1 MRQTN
6 ELTRLDRAFVSD
18 PWSVYHR
25 LRDAGPVQRA
35 VLTGGEPAW
44 LVTGHAEA
52 RALLADERLST
63 DYFGVRAL
71 LPGPAGPYESPLSAH
86 MLNTDPPAHTRLRA
100 LVNQAFTEH
109 TVARLRPRIE
119 QIADDLLDR
128 MSQCQ
133 LTQGQLTQGQLTR
146 GELAEGEPA
155 DLIEDYAVT
164 LPVTVICELLGVP
177 AADRNDFRRWS
188 KAIVSSVPPDVAR
201 ESARS
206 VSAYLT
212 ALIDAKRVSPADDL
226 LSSLI
231 HQTSEDGTLWPDEL
245 VRMAFLLLVA
255 GLEKMVGL
263 IGNGMLALLQHP
275 RELARLRSEPGLM
288 PTAIEEFLRYDG
300 SIHIATVRFTTE
312 PVRVAQTV
320 IPADELVLI
329 SLLAA
334 NRDRDRYADP
344 DVLDLSRPARGHL
357 AFGHGVHYC
366 VGAPLARL
374 EGQIAIGRLLGRFP
388 GLALAG
394 PPGDLHWRGSLLVRS
409 LSSLPVTLAAEVPAA
424 Q

>member
-1 MRQTN
+1 MQQTN
-6 ELTRLDRAFVSD
+6 ELAALDRIFVSD
-18 PWSVYHR
+18 PWAVYQR
-25 LRDAGPVQRA
+25 LRGAGPVQRA
-35 VLTGGEPAW
+35 LLAGGEQVW
-44 LVTGHAEA
+44 LVAGHEQA
-52 RALLADERLST
+52 RALLADDRLST

-71 LPGPAGPYESPLSAH
+71 LPEAAGPYESTLSAH

-100 LVNQAFTEH
+100 QVDQAFTEQ
-109 TVARLRPRIE
+109 TVARLQPRIE

-128 MSQCQ
+128 
-133 LTQGQLTQGQLTR
+133 LPPDG
-146 GELAEGEPA
+146 PA
-155 DLIEDYAVT
+155 DLIGDYAFP
-164 LPVTVICELLGVP
+164 LAVTVICELLGVP

-188 KAIVSSVPPDVAR
+188 KAIVASVPPDVAR
-201 ESARS
+201 ESTRS

-212 ALIDAKRVSPADDL
+212 ALIDAKRVSPAPDL
-226 LSSLI
+226 LSDLV
-231 HQTSEDGTLWPDEL
+231 HQRREDGVLWPDEL

-263 IGNGMLALLQHP
+263 IGNGVLALLQHP
-275 RELARLRSEPGLM
+275 RERARLQAEPALM
-288 PTAIEEFLRYDG
+288 ATAIEEFLRYQG
-300 SIHIATVRFTTE
+300 AIHIAAVRFTTE
-312 PVRVAQTV
+312 PVRVAGTV
-320 IPADELVLI
+320 IPADALVLI

-344 DVLDLSRPARGHL
+344 DVLDLGRCPAGHL

-374 EGQIAIGRLLGRFP
+374 EGQLAIGRLLDRFP

-409 LSSLPVTLAAEVPAA
+409 LSSLPVILG
-424 Q
+424 

>member
-1 MRQTN
+1 MQQTSV
-6 ELTRLDRAFVSD
+6 LTALNRAFVQD
-18 PWSVYHR
+18 PWSVYRR
-25 LRDAGPVQRA
+25 LQQAAPVQRA
-35 VLTGGEPAW
+35 VMTGGEQVW
-44 LVTGHAEA
+44 LITGYEQA
-52 RALLADERLST
+52 RALLADPRLST

-100 LVNQAFTEH
+100 LVDQAFTGRM
-109 TVARLRPRIE
+109 VARLGPRIE
-119 QIADDLLDR
+119 RIADDLLDR
-128 MSQCQ
+128 
-133 LTQGQLTQGQLTR
+133 LPPDG
-146 GELAEGEPA
+146 PA
-155 DLIEDYAVT
+155 DLIEDYAVP

-201 ESARS
+201 ESERS

-226 LSSLI
+226 LSDLV
-231 HQTSEDGTLWPDEL
+231 HQTGPAGSGAGALWPDEL

-255 GLEKMVGL
+255 GLEKMVSL
-263 IGNGMLALLQHP
+263 IGNGVLALLQHP
-275 RELARLRSEPGLM
+275 AELARLRAAPGLL
-288 PTAIEEFLRYDG
+288 PAAIEEFLRYQG
-300 SIHIATVRFTTE
+300 AINIATVRFTTE
-312 PVRVAQTV
+312 PVAAGGVV

-344 DVLDLSRPARGHL
+344 DVLDLTRPPAGHL
-357 AFGHGVHYC
+357 AFGHGPHYC

-374 EGQIAIGRLLGRFP
+374 QGQIAIGRLISRFP

-394 PPGDLHWRGSLLVRS
+394 EAGELHWRGSLLVRS
-409 LSSLPVTLAAEVPAA
+409 LSSLPVTMG
-424 Q
+424 

>member
-1 MRQTN
+1 MQQTG
-6 ELTRLDRAFVSD
+6 ELTVLDRAFVQD
-18 PWSVYHR
+18 PWSVYRR
-25 LRDAGPVQRA
+25 LRAAAPVQRT
-35 VLTGGEPAW
+35 VMTGGEPVW
-44 LVTGHAEA
+44 LVTGHQEA
-52 RALLADERLST
+52 RALLADPRLST

-86 MLNTDPPAHTRLRA
+86 MLNTDPPGHTRLRA
-100 LVNQAFTEH
+100 LVDRAFTGR

-119 QIADDLLDR
+119 QIAADLLDR
-128 MSQCQ
+128 
-133 LTQGQLTQGQLTR
+133 LPPDG
-146 GELAEGEPA
+146 PA
-155 DLIEDYAVT
+155 DLIEDYAVP

-212 ALIDAKRVSPADDL
+212 ALIDAKRVSPAGDL
-226 LSSLI
+226 LSDLV
-231 HQTSEDGTLWPDEL
+231 HQSGPEGALWPDEL

-255 GLEKMVGL
+255 GLEKMVSL
-263 IGNGMLALLQHP
+263 IGNGVLALLQHP
-275 RELARLRSEPGLM
+275 AELTRLQTSPALL
-288 PTAIEEFLRYDG
+288 PAAIEEFLRYQG

-312 PVRVAQTV
+312 PVAAGGVI

-334 NRDRDRYADP
+334 NRDRDRYTDP
-344 DVLDLSRPARGHL
+344 DVLDLSRPPGAHL
-357 AFGHGVHYC
+357 AFGHGPHYC

-374 EGQIAIGRLLGRFP
+374 QGQIAIGELISRFP
-388 GLALAG
+388 RLALAG
-394 PPGDLHWRGSLLVRS
+394 EPGDLHWRGSLLVRS
-409 LSSLPVTLAAEVPAA
+409 LSALPVTLG
-424 Q
+424 

>member
-1 MRQTN
+1 M
-6 ELTRLDRAFVSD
+6 LA
-18 PWSVYHR
+18 
-25 LRDAGPVQRA
+25 
-35 VLTGGEPAW
+35 GGEKVW
-44 LVTGHAEA
+44 LVAGHEQA
-52 RALLADERLST
+52 RALLADGRLST

-71 LPGPAGPYESPLSAH
+71 LPGVAGPYESTLSAH

-100 LVNQAFTEH
+100 LVDQAFTAR

-128 MSQCQ
+128 
-133 LTQGQLTQGQLTR
+133 LPPDG
-146 GELAEGEPA
+146 PA
-155 DLIEDYAVT
+155 DLIEDYAFP

-201 ESARS
+201 ESTRS

-212 ALIDAKRVSPADDL
+212 ALIDAKRVSPAHDL
-226 LSSLI
+226 LSDLI
-231 HQTSEDGTLWPDEL
+231 HQTSGDGTLWPDEL

-255 GLEKMVGL
+255 GLEKMVSL
-263 IGNGMLALLQHP
+263 IGNGVLALLQHP
-275 RELARLRSEPGLM
+275 RELARLQAEPGLM
-288 PTAIEEFLRYDG
+288 PAAIEEFLRYQG
-300 SIHIATVRFTTE
+300 AIHIAAVRFTTE
-312 PVRVAQTV
+312 PVRVAGTV

-344 DVLDLSRPARGHL
+344 DVLDLTRRPEGHL

-374 EGQIAIGRLLGRFP
+374 EGQIAIGRLLARFP
-388 GLALAG
+388 SLTLAG
-394 PPGDLHWRGSLLVRS
+394 PPGDLYWRGSLLVRS
-409 LSSLPVTLAAEVPAA
+409 LSSLPVILS
-424 Q
+424 

>member
-1 MRQTN
+1 MQQTN
-6 ELTRLDRAFVSD
+6 ELTTLDRAFVSD

-35 VLTGGEPAW
+35 VLTGGEPVW

-71 LPGPAGPYESPLSAH
+71 LPGSAGPYESPLSAH

-100 LVNQAFTEH
+100 LVDQAFTEH

-128 MSQCQ
+128 MSP
-133 LTQGQLTQGQLTR
+133 GQLTG
-146 GELAEGEPA
+146 GEPA
-155 DLIEDYAVT
+155 DLIEDYSVP

-226 LSSLI
+226 LSGLI
-231 HQTSEDGTLWPDEL
+231 HQTSADGTLWPDEL

-300 SIHIATVRFTTE
+300 SIHIATMRFTTE

-320 IPADELVLI
+320 IPADALVLI

-344 DVLDLSRPARGHL
+344 EVLDLSRPPRGHL

-374 EGQIAIGRLLGRFP
+374 EAQIAIGRLLARFP

-409 LSSLPVTLAAEVPAA
+409 LSSLPVTLG
-424 Q
+424 

>member
-1 MRQTN
+1 MQQTN
-6 ELTRLDRAFVSD
+6 ELTALDRAFVSD

-35 VLTGGEPAW
+35 VLTGGEPVW
-44 LVTGHAEA
+44 LVTGHTEA
-52 RALLADERLST
+52 RGLLADERLST
-63 DYFGVRAL
+63 DYFGVRTL

-86 MLNTDPPAHTRLRA
+86 MLNTDPPAHTRLRV
-100 LVNQAFTEH
+100 LVNQAFTER

-128 MSQCQ
+128 MAE
-133 LTQGQLTQGQLTR
+133 GQLAGGR
-146 GELAEGEPA
+146 PA
-155 DLIEDYAVT
+155 DLIEDYAVP

-177 AADRNDFRRWS
+177 AADLNDFRRWS
-188 KAIVSSVPPDVAR
+188 RAIVASVPPDVAR
-201 ESARS
+201 ESTRS

-212 ALIDAKRVSPADDL
+212 ALIDAKRVSPGDDL

-231 HQTSEDGTLWPDEL
+231 HQPSEDGALWPDEL

-300 SIHIATVRFTTE
+300 AIHIATVRFTTE
-312 PVRVAQTV
+312 PVRVARTV
-320 IPADELVLI
+320 IPADALVLI

-344 DVLDLSRPARGHL
+344 DVLDLSRPPGGHL

-374 EGQIAIGRLLGRFP
+374 EGQIAIGRLLRRFP

-394 PPGDLHWRGSLLVRS
+394 PPGDLHRRGSLLVRS
-409 LSSLPVTLAAEVPAA
+409 LSSLPVTLG
-424 Q
+424 

>member
-1 MRQTN
+1 MQQAN
-6 ELTRLDRAFVSD
+6 GLTALDRAFVSD
-18 PWSVYHR
+18 PWSVYQR
-25 LRDAGPVQRA
+25 LRSAGPVQRA
-35 VLTGGEPAW
+35 VLARGEQVW
-44 LVTGHAEA
+44 LVAGHEAA
-52 RALLADERLST
+52 RALLADDRLST

-100 LVNQAFTEH
+100 LVDQAFTAR

-119 QIADDLLDR
+119 QVADDLLDG
-128 MSQCQ
+128 
-133 LTQGQLTQGQLTR
+133 LPPDG
-146 GELAEGEPA
+146 PA
-155 DLIEDYAVT
+155 DLIEDYAFP

-212 ALIDAKRVSPADDL
+212 ALIDAKRVSPAHDL
-226 LSSLI
+226 LSDLI
-231 HQTSEDGTLWPDEL
+231 HQTSGDGALWPDEL

-255 GLEKMVGL
+255 GLEKMVSL
-263 IGNGMLALLQHP
+263 IGNGVLALLQHP
-275 RELARLRSEPGLM
+275 PQLARLRAEPALM
-288 PTAIEEFLRYDG
+288 PAAVEEFLRYQG
-300 SIHIATVRFTTE
+300 AIHIATVRFTTE
-312 PVRVAQTV
+312 PVRVAGTV

-344 DVLDLSRPARGHL
+344 DVLDLSRRPGGHL

-374 EGQIAIGRLLGRFP
+374 EGQIAIGRLLARFP
-388 GLALAG
+388 DLALAG
-394 PPGDLHWRGSLLVRS
+394 SPGDLHWRGSLLVRS
-409 LSSLPVTLAAEVPAA
+409 LSSLPVVLG
-424 Q
+424 

>member
-1 MRQTN
+1 MQQTN
-6 ELTRLDRAFVSD
+6 ELTALDRAFVSD
-18 PWSVYHR
+18 PWSVYQR
-25 LRDAGPVQRA
+25 LRAAGPVQRA
-35 VLTGGEPAW
+35 VLAGGEKVW
-44 LVTGHAEA
+44 LVAGHEQA
-52 RALLADERLST
+52 RALLADDRLST

-71 LPGPAGPYESPLSAH
+71 LPGVAGPYESTLSAH

-100 LVNQAFTEH
+100 LVDQAFTAR

-119 QIADDLLDR
+119 EIADDLLDR
-128 MSQCQ
+128 
-133 LTQGQLTQGQLTR
+133 LPPDG
-146 GELAEGEPA
+146 PA
-155 DLIEDYAVT
+155 DLIEDYAFP

-201 ESARS
+201 ESERS

-226 LSSLI
+226 LSDLV
-231 HQTSEDGTLWPDEL
+231 HQTGPEGALWPDEL

-263 IGNGMLALLQHP
+263 IGNGVLALLEHP
-275 RELARLRSEPGLM
+275 RELARLRAEPALL
-288 PTAIEEFLRYDG
+288 PTAIEEFLRYEG

-312 PVRVAQTV
+312 PVTAGGRV

-344 DVLDLSRPARGHL
+344 GTLDLTRPPAGHL
-357 AFGHGVHYC
+357 AFGHGPHYC

-374 EGQIAIGRLLGRFP
+374 EGQIAIGRLLSRFP
-388 GLALAG
+388 ALALAG
-394 PPGDLHWRGSLLVRS
+394 EPGDLHWRGSLLVRS
-409 LSSLPVTLAAEVPAA
+409 LSSLPVTLG
-424 Q
+424 

>member
-1 MRQTN
+1 LQQTN
-6 ELTRLDRAFVSD
+6 ELTALDRAFVSD
-18 PWSVYHR
+18 PWSVYQR
-25 LRDAGPVQRA
+25 LRAAGPVQRA
-35 VLTGGEPAW
+35 VLAGGEKVW
-44 LVTGHAEA
+44 LVAGHEQA
-52 RALLADERLST
+52 RALLADDRLST

-71 LPGPAGPYESPLSAH
+71 LPGVAGPYESTLSAH

-100 LVNQAFTEH
+100 LVDQAFTAR

-119 QIADDLLDR
+119 QIADELLDR
-128 MSQCQ
+128 
-133 LTQGQLTQGQLTR
+133 LPPDG
-146 GELAEGEPA
+146 PA
-155 DLIEDYAVT
+155 DLIEDYAFP

-201 ESARS
+201 ESTRS

-212 ALIDAKRVSPADDL
+212 ALIDAKRVSPAHDL
-226 LSSLI
+226 LSDLI
-231 HQTSEDGTLWPDEL
+231 HQTSGDGTLWPDEL

-255 GLEKMVGL
+255 GLEKMVSL
-263 IGNGMLALLQHP
+263 IGNGVLALLQHP
-275 RELARLRSEPGLM
+275 RELARLQADPGLM
-288 PTAIEEFLRYDG
+288 PNAVEEFLRYQCA
-300 SIHIATVRFTTE
+300 IHIAAVRFTTE
-312 PVRVAQTV
+312 PVRVAGTV

-344 DVLDLSRPARGHL
+344 DVLDLTRRPEGHL

-374 EGQIAIGRLLGRFP
+374 EGQIAIGRLLARYP
-388 GLALAG
+388 NLTLSG
-394 PPGDLHWRGSLLVRS
+394 PPGDLYWRGSLLVRS
-409 LSSLPVTLAAEVPAA
+409 LSSLPVIIS
-424 Q
+424 

>member
-1 MRQTN
+1 MQQTG
-6 ELTRLDRAFVSD
+6 ELTALNRAFVTD
-18 PWSVYHR
+18 PWSIYRR
-25 LRDAGPVQRA
+25 LRQAGPVQRA
-35 VLTGGEPAW
+35 VLADGEPVW
-44 LVTGHAEA
+44 LVSGYGEA
-52 RALLADERLST
+52 RALLADPRLST

-71 LPGPAGPYESPLSAH
+71 LPGAAGPYESPLSAH
-86 MLNTDPPAHTRLRA
+86 MLNTDPPAHTRLRSLA
-100 LVNQAFTEH
+100 DQAFAAR

-119 QIADDLLDR
+119 QIADDLLARLPPD
-128 MSQCQ
+128 
-133 LTQGQLTQGQLTR
+133 G
-146 GELAEGEPA
+146 PA
-155 DLIEDYAVT
+155 DLIEDYAVP

-188 KAIVSSVPPDVAR
+188 KAIVSTVPPDVAR
-201 ESARS
+201 ESERS

-226 LSSLI
+226 LSDLV
-231 HQTSEDGTLWPDEL
+231 HQTGAGGSGAGGVLWPDEL

-263 IGNGMLALLQHP
+263 IGNGVLALLRHP
-275 RELARLRSEPGLM
+275 AELARLRAQPALL
-288 PTAIEEFLRYDG
+288 PAAIEEFLRYEG

-312 PVRVAQTV
+312 PVTAGGLV

-344 DVLDLSRPARGHL
+344 DTLDLTRPPAGHL
-357 AFGHGVHYC
+357 AFGHGPHYC

-374 EGQIAIGRLLGRFP
+374 EGQIAIGRLLRRFP

-394 PPGDLHWRGSLLVRS
+394 EPGDLHWRGSLLVRS
-409 LSSLPVTLAAEVPAA
+409 LSSLPVTLD
-424 Q
+424 

>member
-1 MRQTN
+1 MQQTG
-6 ELTRLDRAFVSD
+6 ELTALNRAFVQD
-18 PWSVYHR
+18 PWSVYRR
-25 LRDAGPVQRA
+25 LRQAAPVQRA
-35 VLTGGEPAW
+35 VMTGGEPVW
-44 LVTGHAEA
+44 LITGYDEA
-52 RALLADERLST
+52 RALLADPRLST
-63 DYFGVRAL
+63 DFFGVRAL

-86 MLNTDPPAHTRLRA
+86 MLNTDPPAHTRLRS
-100 LVNQAFTEH
+100 LVDRAFTAR

-128 MSQCQ
+128 
-133 LTQGQLTQGQLTR
+133 LPPAG
-146 GELAEGEPA
+146 PA
-155 DLIEDYAVT
+155 DLIEDYAVP

-201 ESARS
+201 ESERS

-226 LSSLI
+226 LSDLV
-231 HQTSEDGTLWPDEL
+231 HQTGPEGALWPDEL

-255 GLEKMVGL
+255 GLEKMVSL
-263 IGNGMLALLQHP
+263 IGNGVLALLRHP
-275 RELARLRSEPGLM
+275 AELARLCAAPALL
-288 PTAIEEFLRYDG
+288 PAAIEEFLRYEG

-312 PVRVAQTV
+312 PVAAGDAI

-334 NRDRDRYADP
+334 NRDRDVYADP
-344 DVLDLSRPARGHL
+344 DVLDLTRPPDGHL
-357 AFGHGVHYC
+357 AFGHGPHYC

-374 EGQIAIGRLLGRFP
+374 EGQIAIGRLLSRFP
-388 GLALAG
+388 ALALAG
-394 PPGDLHWRGSLLVRS
+394 EPGDLHWRGSLLVRS
-409 LSSLPVTLAAEVPAA
+409 LSSLPVTLG
-424 Q
+424 